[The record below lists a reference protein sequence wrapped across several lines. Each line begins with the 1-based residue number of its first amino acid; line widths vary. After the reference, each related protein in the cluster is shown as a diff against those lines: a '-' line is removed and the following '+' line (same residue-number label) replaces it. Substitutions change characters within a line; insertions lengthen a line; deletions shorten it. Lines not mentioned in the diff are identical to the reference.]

1 LLNRYPYC
9 PAAALRQAPFQT
21 AFYTMTADEQPPQEV
36 RNMTIDFEFVGE
48 WESEDMQ
55 KAAVKR
61 GLKSRQRRPWPFIPR
76 PHIDQ
81 VRGKGFNRGN
91 AGSEDRSADHPDP

>member
-1 LLNRYPYC
+1 
-9 PAAALRQAPFQT
+9 
-21 AFYTMTADEQPPQEV
+21 M
-36 RNMTIDFEFVGE
+36 MIDFEFVGE

-55 KAAVKR
+55 KA
-61 GLKSRQRRPWPFIPR
+61 GLKRHLKNKHCR

-91 AGSEDRSADHPDP
+91 VWV

>member
-1 LLNRYPYC
+1 MASYK
-9 PAAALRQAPFQT
+9 
-21 AFYTMTADEQPPQEV
+21 MTADEQLPQEA
-36 RNMTIDFEFVGE
+36 RNMMIDFEFVGE

-55 KAAVKR
+55 KA
-61 GLKSRQRRPWPFIPR
+61 GLKRHLKNKHCR